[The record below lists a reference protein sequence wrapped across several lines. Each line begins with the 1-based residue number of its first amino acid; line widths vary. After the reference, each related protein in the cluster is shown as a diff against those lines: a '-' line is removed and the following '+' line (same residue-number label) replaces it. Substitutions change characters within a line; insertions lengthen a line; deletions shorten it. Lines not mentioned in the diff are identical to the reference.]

1 MQIEVRREM
10 DMVRIT
16 KRPTE
21 TRTQKYLTAL
31 QAKMDLRNANQIA
44 TYLGVNR
51 VAVSRWVWGQQN
63 FSDEIALRVA
73 KELDVDPTFILAE
86 MQAERTNGAVK
97 AVWEKLVDDW
107 RKRSNPPRLRLHQ
120 ARQKR
125 IREAPKFGA
134 FSFVPSPKRRMAG
147 LVRAVNRALYRTL
160 TQPHSL
166 RNPRHGHTIGMHA

>member
-107 RKRSNPPRLRLHQ
+107 RKR
-120 ARQKR
+120 
-125 IREAPKFGA
+125 
-134 FSFVPSPKRRMAG
+134 
-147 LVRAVNRALYRTL
+147 
-160 TQPHSL
+160 
-166 RNPRHGHTIGMHA
+166 